1 MADEERIERIKAA
14 VAAIPEG
21 FVRTYGDIA
30 PRTPRLVG
38 AVLREHGE
46 DLPWHRVVR
55 ADGTPVKGERQLALL
70 RAEDVPLR
78 PGGKKVDLAEARF
91 PLPPGEVA
99 P

>member
-1 MADEERIERIKAA
+1 VPDQERIDRIIAA
-14 VAAIPEG
+14 VRAIPEG

-55 ADGTPVKGERQLALL
+55 ADGSVTQGERQLKLL
-70 RAEDVPLR
+70 RAELVPLR
-78 PGGKKVDLAEARF
+78 PGGRKVDLEDARF

>member
-1 MADEERIERIKAA
+1 MADAERIERIKAA
-14 VAAIPEG
+14 VRAIPEG

-38 AVLREHGE
+38 AVLREHG
-46 DLPWHRVVR
+46 DGLPWHRVVR
-55 ADGTPVKGERQLALL
+55 ADGSVAKGERQLALL

-78 PGGKKVDLAEARF
+78 PGGTKVDLSEARF

-99 P
+99 S